1 MSFVKKIEFSIS
13 LAMIISI
20 VLSVVSFADTAEKIR
35 GDVLRLHVIAA
46 SDSEEDQKLKLKVRD
61 AILTAG
67 TDIFDGSVDVENAIE
82 KIIPKIKTLEETAN
96 KVIKE
101 NGFDYDVAITID
113 KEYFTTRTYE
123 TVTLP
128 AGEYLSLIIKI
139 GEGKGKNWWCVMFPP
154 MCISAAN
161 EDMVLKSALNKNEIN
176 LVNRNPKF
184 EPRFKII
191 EIFENFK
198 NRTKT

>member
-13 LAMIISI
+13 LAMITAII
-20 VLSVVSFADTAEKIR
+20 FSVFSFADTAEKIR
-35 GDVLRLHVIAA
+35 SDVLRLHVIAA
-46 SDSEEDQKLKLKVRD
+46 SDSEADQTLKLKVRD

-67 TDIFDGSVDVENAIE
+67 TDIFDGSVDVENAVK
-82 KIIPKIKTLEETAN
+82 KITPKIKTLEETAD

-101 NGFDYDVAITID
+101 NRFDYDVAITID

-128 AGEYLSLIIKI
+128 AGEYLSLIVKI

-154 MCISAAN
+154 MCISAAD
-161 EDMVLKSALNKNEIN
+161 EDTVLRLALNKNEIN
-176 LVNRNPKF
+176 LVTSNPKF
-184 EPRFKII
+184 EPRFKVIEII
-191 EIFENFK
+191 ENLK
-198 NRTKT
+198 NRIKS

>member
-1 MSFVKKIEFSIS
+1 MSFVKKFEISIS
-13 LAMIISI
+13 LAMITAIIFSI
-20 VLSVVSFADTAEKIR
+20 ISFADTAKKIR
-35 GDVLRLHVIAA
+35 EDVLRLHVIAA
-46 SDSEEDQKLKLKVRD
+46 SDSEADQTLKLKVRD
-61 AILTAG
+61 AILIAG
-67 TDIFDGSVDVENAIE
+67 ADIFDGSVDVENAVK
-82 KIIPKIKTLEETAN
+82 KITPKIKTLEETAN

-101 NGFDYDVAITID
+101 NRFDYDVAITID
-113 KEYFTTRTYE
+113 REYFTTRTYE

-128 AGEYLSLIIKI
+128 AGEYLSLIVKI

-154 MCISAAN
+154 MCISAAD
-161 EDMVLKSALNKNEIN
+161 EDTVLRLALNKNEIN

>member
-13 LAMIISI
+13 LAIITAI
-20 VLSVVSFADTAEKIR
+20 IFSVFSFADTAEKIR
-35 GDVLRLHVIAA
+35 EDVLRLHVIAA
-46 SDSEEDQKLKLKVRD
+46 SDSAADQTLKLKVRD

-67 TDIFDGSVDVENAIE
+67 TDIFNGSIDVENAVE
-82 KIIPKIKTLEETAN
+82 KITPKIKTLEETAN

-101 NGFDYDVAITID
+101 SGFDYDVEITID
-113 KEYFTTRTYE
+113 NEYFTTRTYKS
-123 TVTLP
+123 VTLP
-128 AGEYLSLIIKI
+128 AGEYLSLIVKI

-154 MCISAAN
+154 MCISAAD
-161 EDMVLKSALNKNEIN
+161 EDSVLKLALNKNEIN

>member
-1 MSFVKKIEFSIS
+1 MSFLKKLE
-13 LAMIISI
+13 ISI
-20 VLSVVSFADTAEKIR
+20 TFALVVSIVFSVISFSATAEEIR
-35 GDVLRLHVIAA
+35 NDVLRLHVIAA
-46 SDSEEDQKLKLKVRD
+46 SDSKDDQALKLKVRD
-61 AILTAG
+61 AILDAG
-67 TDIFDGSVDVENAIE
+67 AEIFDGSVNVINAVERIT
-82 KIIPKIKTLEETAN
+82 PKINNLTETAQ
-96 KVIKE
+96 KVIEE
-101 NGFDYDVAITID
+101 NGFDYDVKITIGE
-113 KEYFTTRTYE
+113 EYFTTRTYE

-128 AGEYLSLIIKI
+128 AGEYLSLIVKI

-154 MCISAAN
+154 MCISAAD
-161 EDMVLKSALNKNEIN
+161 EDSVLKLSLNKNEIN

>member
-13 LAMIISI
+13 LAIITAI
-20 VLSVVSFADTAEKIR
+20 IFSVFSFADTAEKIR
-35 GDVLRLHVIAA
+35 SDVLRLHVIAA
-46 SDSEEDQKLKLKVRD
+46 SDSTADQTLKLKVRD

-67 TDIFDGSVDVENAIE
+67 TDIFNGSIDVENAVE
-82 KIIPKIKTLEETAN
+82 KITPKIKTLEETAN
-96 KVIKE
+96 KIIKE
-101 NGFDYDVAITID
+101 NGCDYDVEITID
-113 KEYFTTRTYE
+113 NEYFTTRTYKS
-123 TVTLP
+123 VTLP
-128 AGEYLSLIIKI
+128 AGEYLSLIVKI

-154 MCISAAN
+154 MCISAAD

>member
-1 MSFVKKIEFSIS
+1 MSFVKKFEISIS
-13 LAMIISI
+13 LAMITAIIFSI
-20 VLSVVSFADTAEKIR
+20 ISFADTAKKIR
-35 GDVLRLHVIAA
+35 EDVLRLHVIAA
-46 SDSEEDQKLKLKVRD
+46 SDSEADQTLKLKVRD

-67 TDIFDGSVDVENAIE
+67 ADIFDGSVDVENAVK
-82 KIIPKIKTLEETAN
+82 KITPKIKTLEETAN

-101 NGFDYDVAITID
+101 NRFDYDVAITID
-113 KEYFTTRTYE
+113 REYFTTRTYE

-128 AGEYLSLIIKI
+128 AGEYLSLIVKI

-154 MCISAAN
+154 MCISAAA
-161 EDMVLKSALNKNEIN
+161 EDTVLQSALNEDEIN
-176 LVNRNPKF
+176 LVNRNPKI

-191 EIFENFK
+191 EIFENIK

>member
-13 LAMIISI
+13 LAMITAII
-20 VLSVVSFADTAEKIR
+20 FSVFSFADTAEKIR
-35 GDVLRLHVIAA
+35 EDVLRLHVIAA
-46 SDSEEDQKLKLKVRD
+46 SDSAADQTLKLKVRD
-61 AILTAG
+61 AILAAG
-67 TDIFDGSVDVENAIE
+67 TDIFDGSVDVENAVK
-82 KIIPKIKTLEETAN
+82 KITPKIKTLEETAD

-101 NGFDYDVAITID
+101 NRFDYDVAITID

-128 AGEYLSLIIKI
+128 AGEYLSLIVKI

-154 MCISAAN
+154 MCISVAS
-161 EDMVLKSALNKNEIN
+161 EDIVLQSALNEDEIN
-176 LVNRNPKF
+176 LVNRNPKI

>member
-1 MSFVKKIEFSIS
+1 MSFIKKFEFSIS
-13 LAMIISI
+13 LAMITAII
-20 VLSVVSFADTAEKIR
+20 FSVFSFADTAEKIR
-35 GDVLRLHVIAA
+35 SDVLRLHVIAA
-46 SDSEEDQKLKLKVRD
+46 SDSAADQTLKLKVRD

-67 TDIFDGSVDVENAIE
+67 TDIFDGSVDVENAVK
-82 KIIPKIKTLEETAN
+82 KITPKIKTLEETAN

-128 AGEYLSLIIKI
+128 AGEYLSLIVKI

>member
-1 MSFVKKIEFSIS
+1 MSFVKKIEISIS
-13 LAMIISI
+13 LAMITAIIFSI
-20 VLSVVSFADTAEKIR
+20 ISFADTAEKIR
-35 GDVLRLHVIAA
+35 EDVLRLHVIAA
-46 SDSEEDQKLKLKVRD
+46 SDSEADQSLKLKVRD

-67 TDIFDGSVDVENAIE
+67 ADIFDGSVDVENAVK
-82 KIIPKIKTLEETAN
+82 KITPKIKTLEETAN

-101 NGFDYDVAITID
+101 NRFDYDVAITID

-128 AGEYLSLIIKI
+128 AGEYLSLIVKI

-154 MCISAAN
+154 MCISAAA
-161 EDMVLKSALNKNEIN
+161 EDTVLQSALNEDEIN
-176 LVNRNPKF
+176 LVNRNPKI

-198 NRTKT
+198 NRTKR

>member
-13 LAMIISI
+13 LAIITAI
-20 VLSVVSFADTAEKIR
+20 IFSVFSFADTAEKIR
-35 GDVLRLHVIAA
+35 EDVLRLHVIAD
-46 SDSEEDQKLKLKVRD
+46 SDSAVDQTLKLKVRD
-61 AILTAG
+61 AILAAG
-67 TDIFDGSVDVENAIE
+67 TDIFDGSVDVENAVK
-82 KIIPKIKTLEETAN
+82 KITPKIKTLEETAN
-96 KVIKE
+96 NVIKE

-128 AGEYLSLIIKI
+128 AGEYLSLIVKI